1 MSSLDR
7 LLSEIRQCTACR
19 ESLPHPP
26 RPVLVAQ
33 QDARILIMGQAPGL
47 RVHQSGIAWDDPSGQ
62 RLRQWMNVDRETFYD
77 ASKVALVPMGFCY
90 PGTGSQGDL
99 PPRKECA
106 EIWHERLLAKL
117 EQVQLTLVIG
127 RYAQQYRL
135 GENNKATLTET
146 VQCWS
151 EFAPELIPLPHPSPR
166 NNRWLK
172 RNPFFE
178 RDVVPYLADRI
189 QDLL

>member
-1 MSSLDR
+1 
-7 LLSEIRQCTACR
+7 
-19 ESLPHPP
+19 
-26 RPVLVAQ
+26 
-33 QDARILIMGQAPGL
+33 
-47 RVHQSGIAWDDPSGQ
+47 
-62 RLRQWMNVDRETFYD
+62 MNVDRETFYD